1 ALGGMLG
8 GAGGSASAG
17 GGIGGML
24 GNLMGSAQGGQAG
37 GLGGMLGGGGIAG
50 GLGQLLQSFEQNGH
64 GAAAQSWVGGGANAS
79 VSPEQVG
86 QALGPDTIDQLASH
100 TGMSQ
105 GDVMSHLSQVLPQ
118 AVHQLTPDGRMPTS
132 DEASQWV

>member
-1 ALGGMLG
+1 
-8 GAGGSASAG
+8 
-17 GGIGGML
+17 
-24 GNLMGSAQGGQAG
+24 
-37 GLGGMLGGGGIAG
+37 MLGGGGIAG

-64 GAAAQSWVGGGANAS
+64 GAAAQSWVDDGPNAS

-86 QALGPDTIDQLASH
+86 QALGPDTIAQLASH

-105 GDVMSHLSQVLPQ
+105 GDVTSHLSRVLPQ
-118 AVHQLTPDGRMPTS
+118 AVHQLTADGRLPTS